1 MMAGAQSA
9 VFPPKD
15 VAIVR
20 GLAGEVMEFALS
32 DECEA
37 RRRRWRDAN
46 DRRGEE
52 RAPVWCRPA
61 AVWAEILPQ
70 DSLACSDPHCRRVEY
85 ALRQHLHKLWIG
97 DDHIVAPWWGVGA
110 AFTCS
115 TQYTWGL
122 PTHRSLGTTE
132 RGGFSYY
139 HPVETPEDYERVTVP
154 EFAYNREATERSAS
168 VMQDLLGDSMP
179 VRVTGQPPLGPHLSV
194 YLEQLRGMMPMMEDL
209 ALRPE
214 LVHRTM
220 AKLTEGVLRAQRVAE
235 DAGVLTTNHHEPM
248 TCSDPLGDAPEGPVG
263 PSPGTGEAAAHEDV
277 RPPASSSQA
286 ARVEGERPGE
296 PGDQTRP
303 ERGAVKLCNLW
314 AAANSQEFDEVSP
327 AMHEEFLLSYQ
338 KVLLQQYG
346 AAQYGCCEDLSTKV
360 DIVLGIPNLRVFVC
374 SFWTDLDK
382 VAEGC
387 GDACTIMWRQSSAQV
402 TLTSDLSEHR
412 QHLEAGMRRLRG
424 LHYQVV
430 LRELQTLDGRPE
442 RLRDWA
448 RLTIELA
455 EEYAG

>member
-1 MMAGAQSA
+1 MAAAQSA
-9 VFPPKD
+9 VFPGKD
-15 VAIVR
+15 VAVVR
-20 GLAGEVMEFALS
+20 DLAGQVMEFALG

-46 DRRGEE
+46 DRHGRE

-61 AVWAEILPQ
+61 GVWAEILPQ
-70 DSLACSDPHCRRVEY
+70 DSLECMDPHCRRVEY
-85 ALRQHLHKLWIG
+85 ALRQHLYKLWVG
-97 DDHIVAPWWGVGA
+97 DDHIIAPWWGVGA
-110 AFTCS
+110 AFSCS

-122 PTHRSLGTTE
+122 PTHQSLGTTD
-132 RGGFSYY
+132 RGGFSYH

-154 EFAYNREATERSAS
+154 DFAYNREATERSAS
-168 VMQDLLGDSMP
+168 MMQDLLGDAMP

-194 YLEQLRGMMPMMEDL
+194 YFEQLRGMMPMMEDL

-235 DAGVLTTNHHEPM
+235 DAGVLTANHDEPM
-248 TCSDPLGDAPEGPVG
+248 TCSSPLGESPEGG
-263 PSPGTGEAAAHEDV
+263 P
-277 RPPASSSQA
+277 
-286 ARVEGERPGE
+286 
-296 PGDQTRP
+296 
-303 ERGAVKLCNLW
+303 VKLRNLW
-314 AAANSQEFDEVSP
+314 AATNSQEFDEVSP
-327 AMHEEFLLSYQ
+327 AMQEEFLLSYQ
-338 KVLLQQYG
+338 KVLLQQFG
-346 AAQYGCCEDLSTKV
+346 AAQYGCCEDLSPKV
-360 DIVLGIPNLRVFVC
+360 DIVLSIPNLRVFVC
-374 SFWTDLDK
+374 SFWTDLDR
-382 VAEGC
+382 VIEGC

-412 QHLEAGMRRLRG
+412 QHLQAGMERLRG
-424 LHYQVV
+424 MHYQVV

-448 RLTIELA
+448 RLAIGLA